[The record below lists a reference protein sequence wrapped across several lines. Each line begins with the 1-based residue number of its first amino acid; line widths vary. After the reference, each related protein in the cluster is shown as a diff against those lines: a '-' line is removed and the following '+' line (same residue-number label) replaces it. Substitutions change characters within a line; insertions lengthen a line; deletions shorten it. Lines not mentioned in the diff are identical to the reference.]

1 MSRAA
6 DVSAAPDGLRSGPP
20 HARYAAL
27 LLYAIAFGWI
37 EGCVVVYLRDVYLK
51 DAAAGAAGLAVPITA
66 VALPTR
72 IIEIEIVRE
81 ACTMIVLGAVAWLS
95 SARAAGRWGAF
106 LIGFG
111 IWDLMYYVT
120 LWLLLG
126 WPESLLTWDI
136 LFLIPVPW
144 VAPVWTPV
152 TIATLFVALGTWL
165 VYTEDRPRVWQ
176 WSDAIVLLAAAAI
189 IVGSFLVES
198 RAAVD
203 HYVPER
209 FAWWI
214 YWPGVLLGVGWFV
227 RIEQPRVRRSVR
239 L

>member
-1 MSRAA
+1 MSGATAEPGTSRAMPPA
-6 DVSAAPDGLRSGPP
+6 QRHAQAQPP
-20 HARYAAL
+20 HSRYIAL

-37 EGCVVVYLRDVYLK
+37 EGCVVVYLRDLYL
-51 DAAAGAAGLAVPITA
+51 DVAAGATVPITA
-66 VALPTR
+66 VSLPTR
-72 IIEIEIVRE
+72 TVNIEVVRE
-81 ACTMIVLGAVAWLS
+81 ASTIVVLGAVAWLS
-95 SARAAGRWGAF
+95 SARVAGRWGAF
-106 LIGFG
+106 LVGFG

-126 WPESLLTWDI
+126 WPESLMTWDI

-152 TIATLFVALGTWL
+152 VVAALFVGVGTWL
-165 VYTEDRPRVWQ
+165 VYTEGRPRMWR
-176 WSDAIVLLAAAAI
+176 WPDALVLLVAASI

-214 YWPGVLLGVGWFV
+214 YWPGVLLGVAWFV
-227 RIEQPRVRRSVR
+227 RVEQRQA
-239 L
+239 